1 MEVGGEKDNKKEEK
15 KTGKIRDNV
24 SNMRESRKQ
33 VTPEVLNVY
42 RDLVCILSCG
52 YKK

>member
-1 MEVGGEKDNKKEEK
+1 MGRIKTSTIYIVEVGGEKDNKKEEK

-33 VTPEVLNVY
+33 VTPEVPNV
-42 RDLVCILSCG
+42 
-52 YKK
+52 